1 MDKNVR
7 RHDKMKI
14 GIIADTHD
22 NLPQIRKAVEI
33 FNREKVELVLHAGD
47 FVSPFTFL
55 EFNNLNCP
63 LKGVFGNNDGDK
75 LYLQEKFKG
84 IGELYPAPYN
94 VNINNKNII
103 MLHKEKLIDA
113 LAESQK
119 YKVIIYGHTHRAD
132 LRKIGKTLIIN
143 PGECG
148 GWLTGKST
156 IVLLDLVNLEAKIIN
171 LASG

>member
-1 MDKNVR
+1 
-7 RHDKMKI
+7 MKI
-14 GIIADTHD
+14 GIISDTHD
-22 NLPQIRKAVEI
+22 NLPQIRKAVEV
-33 FNREKVELVLHAGD
+33 FNREKVELILHAGD

-55 EFNNLNCP
+55 EFKNLNCP
-63 LKGVFGNNDGDK
+63 LKGIFGNNDGDK
-75 LYLQEKFKG
+75 LYLQEKSKG
-84 IGELYPAPYN
+84 IGELYLAPYN
-94 VNINNKNII
+94 VNINSKNVI

-119 YKVIIYGHTHRAD
+119 YDVIIYGHTHRSD

-156 IVLLDLVNLEAKIIN
+156 IALLDLETLEAKIIN
-171 LASG
+171 LADKIQLYVTCNM

>member
-1 MDKNVR
+1 
-7 RHDKMKI
+7 MKI
-14 GIIADTHD
+14 GIISDTHD
-22 NLPQIRKAVEI
+22 NLPQIRKAVEV

-55 EFNNLNCP
+55 EFKNLNCP
-63 LKGVFGNNDGDK
+63 LKGIFGNNDGDK
-75 LYLQEKFKG
+75 LFLQEKSKG
-84 IGELYPAPYN
+84 IGELCPAPYN
-94 VNINNKNII
+94 VNINSKNVI

-119 YKVIIYGHTHRAD
+119 YDVIIYGHTHRTD
-132 LRKIGKTLIIN
+132 LRKIRKTLIIN

-156 IVLLDLVNLEAKIIN
+156 IALLDLETLEAKIIE
-171 LASG
+171 LAGSV

>member
-1 MDKNVR
+1 
-7 RHDKMKI
+7 MKI
-14 GIIADTHD
+14 GIISDTHD
-22 NLPQIRKAVEI
+22 NLPQIKIAVEI

-55 EFNNLNCP
+55 EFKNLNCP

-75 LYLQEKFKG
+75 LYLQEKFKR
-84 IGELYPAPYN
+84 IGELCPEPYQMN
-94 VNINNKNII
+94 QDHKNII

-119 YKVIIYGHTHRAD
+119 YEVIIYGHTHRID
-132 LRKIGKTLIIN
+132 LHKIGKTLIIN

-148 GWLTGKST
+148 GWLSGKST
-156 IVLLDLVNLEAKIIN
+156 IALLDLKNLEAKIIE
-171 LASG
+171 LSDSV

>member
-1 MDKNVR
+1 
-7 RHDKMKI
+7 MKI
-14 GIIADTHD
+14 GIISDTHD
-22 NLPQIRKAVEI
+22 NLPQIKKAVKI
-33 FNREKVELVLHAGD
+33 FDQEKAELVLHAGD

-55 EFNNLNCP
+55 EFKNLNCP

-75 LYLQEKFKG
+75 LYLQEKFKE
-84 IGELYPAPYN
+84 IGEIYPAPYET
-94 VNINNKNII
+94 NIDHKIII
-103 MLHKEKLIDA
+103 MLHEEKLIDA

-119 YKVIIYGHTHRAD
+119 YEIIIYGHTHRTD

-156 IVLLDLVNLEAKIIN
+156 IALLNLANLEVRIIN
-171 LASG
+171 LACSV

>member
-1 MDKNVR
+1 
-7 RHDKMKI
+7 MKI
-14 GIIADTHD
+14 GIISDTHD

-55 EFNNLNCP
+55 EFKNLNCP

-84 IGELYPAPYN
+84 IGKLYPAPYN
-94 VNINNKNII
+94 VKINNKNVV

-119 YKVIIYGHTHRAD
+119 YDVIIYGHTHRTD

-156 IVLLDLVNLEAKIIN
+156 IALMDMETLEAKIVK
-171 LASG
+171 LVSSV

>member
-1 MDKNVR
+1 
-7 RHDKMKI
+7 MKI
-14 GIIADTHD
+14 GIISDTHD
-22 NLPQIRKAVEI
+22 NLPQIKKAVEI

-55 EFNNLNCP
+55 EFKNLSCP

-84 IGELYPAPYN
+84 IGEIYPAPYQ
-94 VNINNKNII
+94 VNINQKNII
-103 MLHKEKLIDA
+103 ILHKEKLIDA

-119 YKVIIYGHTHRAD
+119 FEVIIYGHTHRTD
-132 LRKIGKTLIIN
+132 LHKIGKTLIIN

-148 GWLTGKST
+148 GWLSGKST
-156 IVLLDLVNLEAKIIN
+156 IALLDLANLKAEIIK
-171 LASG
+171 LASR

>member
-1 MDKNVR
+1 
-7 RHDKMKI
+7 MKI
-14 GIIADTHD
+14 GIISDTHD
-22 NLPQIRKAVEI
+22 NLPQIRKAVEV

-55 EFNNLNCP
+55 EFKKLNCP

-84 IGELYPAPYN
+84 IGELCPEPYQ
-94 VNINNKNII
+94 VNFNQKIII
-103 MLHKEKLIDA
+103 MLHKDGLIDA

-119 YKVIIYGHTHRAD
+119 YEVIIYGHTHQTD
-132 LRKIGKTLIIN
+132 LRKIRKTLIIN

-148 GWLTGKST
+148 GWLSGKST
-156 IVLLDLVNLEAKIIN
+156 VALLDLESSEAKIIN
-171 LASG
+171 LAGKI

>member
-1 MDKNVR
+1 
-7 RHDKMKI
+7 MKI
-14 GIIADTHD
+14 GIISDTHD
-22 NLPQIRKAVEI
+22 NLPQIKKAVDI
-33 FNREKVELVLHAGD
+33 FNREKVEMVLHAGD

-55 EFNNLNCP
+55 EFKNLSCP

-84 IGELYPAPYN
+84 IGEIYPVPYN
-94 VNINNKNII
+94 TEINHKNII

-119 YKVIIYGHTHRAD
+119 YDVIIYGHTHRID

-156 IVLLDLVNLEAKIIN
+156 IALLDLKSLEAKIID
-171 LASG
+171 LANSV

>member
-1 MDKNVR
+1 
-7 RHDKMKI
+7 MKI
-14 GIIADTHD
+14 GIISDTHD
-22 NLPQIRKAVEI
+22 NLPRIKEAVGI

-55 EFNNLNCP
+55 EFKNLNCS

-75 LYLQEKFKG
+75 LYLQEKFRG
-84 IGELYPAPYN
+84 IGKLYPTPYN
-94 VNINNKNII
+94 IKINNKNIV
-103 MLHKEKLIDA
+103 MLHEEKLIDA

-119 YKVIIYGHTHRAD
+119 YDVIIYGHTHRID
-132 LRKIGKTLIIN
+132 LRKTGKTIIIN

-156 IVLLDLVNLEAKIIN
+156 IALLDLVNLEVKIID
-171 LASG
+171 LASN

>member
-1 MDKNVR
+1 
-7 RHDKMKI
+7 MKI
-14 GIIADTHD
+14 GIISDTHD
-22 NLPQIRKAVEI
+22 NLPRIKKAVEI

-84 IGELYPAPYN
+84 IGELYPEPYQMN
-94 VNINNKNII
+94 LNHKNIVI
-103 MLHKEKLIDA
+103 LHKEGLIDA

-119 YKVIIYGHTHRAD
+119 YDVIIYGHR
-132 LRKIGKTLIIN
+132 
-143 PGECG
+143 ECG

-156 IVLLDLVNLEAKIIN
+156 IALLDLANLEAKIIE
-171 LASG
+171 LANSE

>member
-1 MDKNVR
+1 MN
-7 RHDKMKI
+7 I
-14 GIIADTHD
+14 GIISDTHD
-22 NLPQIRKAVEI
+22 NLAFIKKAVTF
-33 FNREKVELVLHAGD
+33 FNGEKVDLVLHAGD
-47 FVSPFTFL
+47 FVSPFTAL
-55 EFNNLNCP
+55 EFKNLNCP

-84 IGELYPAPYN
+84 IGELYPSPYYM
-94 VNINNKNII
+94 NINHKNII

-119 YKVIIYGHTHRAD
+119 YEVIIYGHTHRTD

-148 GWLTGKST
+148 GWLSGKST
-156 IVLLDLVNLEAKIIN
+156 IALLDLETLEAKIVE
-171 LASG
+171 LAIL

>member
-1 MDKNVR
+1 
-7 RHDKMKI
+7 MKI
-14 GIIADTHD
+14 GIISDTHD
-22 NLPQIRKAVEI
+22 NLPQIKKAVEI
-33 FNREKVELVLHAGD
+33 FNREKVELALHAGD

-55 EFNNLNCP
+55 EFKNLNCP

-84 IGELYPAPYN
+84 IGELHPAPYN
-94 VNINNKNII
+94 VKINNKNIV

-113 LAESQK
+113 LAKSQK
-119 YKVIIYGHTHRAD
+119 YDVVIYGHTHRTD

-148 GWLTGKST
+148 GWLTGKNT
-156 IVLLDLVNLEAKIIN
+156 IALLDLKNIEAKIID
-171 LASG
+171 LADSV

>member
-1 MDKNVR
+1 
-7 RHDKMKI
+7 MKI
-14 GIIADTHD
+14 GIISDTHD
-22 NLPQIRKAVEI
+22 NLPRIKEAVGI

-55 EFNNLNCP
+55 EFKNLNCS

-75 LYLQEKFKG
+75 LYLQEKFRG
-84 IGELYPAPYN
+84 IGKLYPTPYN
-94 VNINNKNII
+94 VKINNKNIVI
-103 MLHKEKLIDA
+103 LHKEKLIDA

-119 YKVIIYGHTHRAD
+119 YDVIIYGHTHRID
-132 LRKIGKTLIIN
+132 LRKTGKTIIIN

-156 IVLLDLVNLEAKIIN
+156 IALLDLVNLEVKIID
-171 LASG
+171 LASN

>member
-1 MDKNVR
+1 
-7 RHDKMKI
+7 MKI
-14 GIIADTHD
+14 GIISDTHD
-22 NLPQIRKAVEI
+22 NLPQIRKAVKV

-47 FVSPFTFL
+47 FVSPFTSL
-55 EFNNLNCP
+55 EFKNLNCP

-94 VNINNKNII
+94 VNINSKNVI

-119 YKVIIYGHTHRAD
+119 YDVIIYGHSHRTD

-148 GWLTGKST
+148 GWLTGEST
-156 IVLLDLVNLEAKIIN
+156 IALLDLETLEAKIIN
-171 LASG
+171 LADKIQ

>member
-1 MDKNVR
+1 
-7 RHDKMKI
+7 MKI
-14 GIIADTHD
+14 GIISDTHD
-22 NLPQIRKAVEI
+22 NLPQIKKAVEI

-55 EFNNLNCP
+55 EFKNINCP

-75 LYLQEKFKG
+75 LYLQEKFKV
-84 IGELYPAPYN
+84 IGELYPAPYI
-94 VNINNKNII
+94 VKINNKNVI

-119 YKVIIYGHTHRAD
+119 YDVIIYGHTHRTD

-148 GWLTGKST
+148 GWLTRKST
-156 IVLLDLVNLEAKIIN
+156 IGLLDLKTLEAKIIK
-171 LASG
+171 LASS

>member
-1 MDKNVR
+1 
-7 RHDKMKI
+7 MKI

-22 NLPQIRKAVEI
+22 NLPQIKKAVEI
-33 FNREKVELVLHAGD
+33 LNQEKVELVLHAGD

-55 EFNNLNCP
+55 EFKNLNCP

-75 LYLQEKFKG
+75 IYLQEKFKG
-84 IGELYPAPYN
+84 IGELYPSSYKMSLN
-94 VNINNKNII
+94 HKNII
-103 MLHKEKLIDA
+103 MLHQEELINA

-119 YKVIIYGHTHRAD
+119 YDVIIYGHTHHTD
-132 LRKIGKTLIIN
+132 LRKIGKTIIIN

-156 IVLLDLVNLEAKIIN
+156 IALFDLTNLKAEIIN
-171 LASG
+171 LAYSG